1 MFFLF
6 NVDVLKC
13 LKFVV
18 KLIWDI
24 LFVVGDLKGVLYY
37 CSENQSYLLIVK
49 LMFLVSWIM
58 YIK

>member
-13 LKFVV
+13 LKCVV

-37 CSENQSYLLIVK
+37 CSEN
-49 LMFLVSWIM
+49 
-58 YIK
+58 